1 MSLPQ
6 TADKSPKSNG
16 KIGFTEKVG
25 YGLGDLATNF
35 AWASMSMFIVYFY
48 TDVVGISAG
57 IIGTIILLSR
67 FLDGVSDIAMGG
79 IIDKTKSKHGKARPW
94 ILWLTIPF
102 VVVMVLLFTV
112 PGVSDLGKIIYV
124 AITYNL
130 VILLYTGVV
139 IPYGT
144 LNTLMTPD
152 QNERGVLNVY
162 RMFFATIGIIVV
174 GNLVLPMVN
183 FFGGGQVGWI
193 GAYSVLALVAAIMYM
208 VTFFTSKERTAYLNK
223 DVNKEPFWIGF
234 KALVKN
240 KYWIM
245 VLFMF
250 ILYYVND
257 ALYNGG
263 TIYYA
268 EYILGNPALVGLLTL
283 CIQLPALL
291 LIPFLAPLMKKF
303 GKTKLMIGGTLLFI
317 AGSILIIIN
326 PTSLTVVIIGSIL
339 RGIGRVPLFGL
350 IFALLPDTVE
360 YGEWKTGVR
369 REGLVYS
376 GGSMGTKIGTGIGA
390 ASVGWILSFGGYV
403 GGQAIQSDTAIFAIN
418 ALFLYLPIVTF
429 VLLVLLLSFYKLD
442 KEYPQIINDLRAR
455 KGLL

>member
-1 MSLPQ
+1 MALPKKNDISTQ
-6 TADKSPKSNG
+6 SNE
-16 KIGFTEKVG
+16 KIGITEKVG

-48 TDVVGISAG
+48 TDIVGISAG

-79 IIDKTKSKHGKARPW
+79 IIDKTHSKHGKARPW
-94 ILWLTIPF
+94 LLWLTIPF

-112 PGVSDLGKIIYV
+112 PDIGDIGKVIYV

-144 LNTLMTPD
+144 LNTLMTED

-183 FFGGGQVGWI
+183 FFGSGQSGWI
-193 GAYSVLALVAAIMYM
+193 AAYAVLALVAAIMYM
-208 VTFFTSKERTAYLNK
+208 ITFFTSKERTAHLNK
-223 DVNKEPFWIGF
+223 DVDKEPFWVGF
-234 KALVKN
+234 KALIKN

-268 EYILGNPALVGLLTL
+268 EYILDNPGLVGLLTL
-283 CIQLPALL
+283 SIQIPALL
-291 LIPFLAPLMKKF
+291 LIPFLAPLIKKF
-303 GKTKLMIGGTLLFI
+303 GKTKLMICGTLLFI
-317 AGSILIIIN
+317 AGSIIIMIN
-326 PTSLTVVIIGSIL
+326 PTNLTVVVIGSIL
-339 RGIGRVPLFGL
+339 RGVGRVPIFGT

-403 GGQAIQSDTAIFAIN
+403 GGQAIQSDSAIFAIN

-429 VLLVLLLSFYKLD
+429 VLLVILLVFYRLD
-442 KEYPQIINDLRAR
+442 KEYPQIIKDLRER
-455 KGLL
+455 KGLS

>member
-6 TADKSPKSNG
+6 TIDKSLRQNG
-16 KIGFTEKVG
+16 KIGFTEKIG

-48 TDVVGISAG
+48 TDIVGVSAG

-79 IIDKTKSKHGKARPW
+79 IIDKTNSKHGKARPW

-112 PGVSDLGKIIYV
+112 PDIGDIGKIIYI

-183 FFGGGQVGWI
+183 FFGNGQSGWI
-193 GAYSVLALVAAIMYM
+193 AAYAVLALVAAIMYM
-208 VTFFTSKERTAYLNK
+208 FTFFTTRERTSHLNK
-223 DVNKEPFWIGF
+223 EVDKEPFWIGF

-250 ILYYVND
+250 VLYYVND

-263 TIYYA
+263 TIYFA
-268 EYILGNPALVGLLTL
+268 EYILGDPALVGLLTL
-283 CIQLPALL
+283 SIQIPSLL
-291 LIPFLAPLMKKF
+291 LIPFLAPLIKRF
-303 GKTKLMIGGTLLFI
+303 GKTKLMLWGTLLFI
-317 AGSILIIIN
+317 AGSIIIMVDSTN
-326 PTSLTVVIIGSIL
+326 LVVVTVGSIL
-339 RGIGRVPLFGL
+339 RGVGRVPIFGT
-350 IFALLPDTVE
+350 IFAFLPDTVE

-376 GGSMGTKIGTGIGA
+376 GGSMGTKIGTGLGA

-403 GGQAIQSDTAIFAIN
+403 GGQAIQSDSAIFAIN
-418 ALFLYLPIVTF
+418 ALFLYLPIITF
-429 VLLVLLLSFYKLD
+429 VLLVILLLFYKLD
-442 KEYPQIINDLRAR
+442 DEYPQIIKDLRER
-455 KGLL
+455 KGLS